1 LGNCDEISTYL
12 FRMRRVFSGYFEYP
26 CRRGG
31 QKSLMIEIHH
41 LYKKY
46 GSDVFVLEDV
56 NLSIDRGEFVFVVGS
71 SGAGKSTLLKLL
83 LREILPTKGF
93 IKVFGR
99 DITRLRKREIPYFR
113 RNIGMV
119 FQDFRLLG
127 DRNVFEN
134 VAFSLRVIGV
144 SAREINKRV
153 PLTLKLVGLQD
164 KALKNPGELSG
175 GEQQRVC
182 VARAIVNR
190 PAVVLADE
198 PTGNLDP
205 NTSMEIMK
213 LLHDINLRGTTVIVA
228 THAKELVDYFQK
240 RVVVLEGNR
249 VVSDQERGV
258 YFNAY

>member
-1 LGNCDEISTYL
+1 
-12 FRMRRVFSGYFEYP
+12 
-26 CRRGG
+26 
-31 QKSLMIEIHH
+31 MIEIHH
-41 LYKKY
+41 LYKQY
-46 GSDVFVLEDV
+46 GNDVYVLEDI
-56 NLSIDRGEFVFVVGS
+56 NLMIDRGEFVFVVGP

-83 LREILPTKGF
+83 LRELLPTRGLV
-93 IKVFGR
+93 KVFGR
-99 DITRLRKREIPYFR
+99 DLARLRKREVPFLR

-119 FQDFRLLG
+119 FQDFRLLE

-134 VAFSLRVIGV
+134 VAFALRVTGV
-144 SAREINKRV
+144 PAREINKRV
-153 PLTLKLVGLQD
+153 PLTLELVGLKG

-205 NTSMEIMK
+205 ATSMEIMK
-213 LLHDINLRGTTVIVA
+213 LFHDINIRGTTVVVA

-240 RVVVLEGNR
+240 RVVVLENNR
-249 VVSDQERGV
+249 VVSDRERGV
-258 YFNAY
+258 YFHAY